1 MNAELLENGAA
12 SELIEDLVAELAS
25 VVKRLEAAN
34 TDYWGLMEAFNRLT
48 KTCQDL
54 QQHNAQ
60 LHDKL
65 KEAYDAANPMTL
77 VERGKHKA
85 LQTMYNAALEE
96 IKRLKS

>member
-34 TDYWGLMEAFNRLT
+34 KDYWGLMDAFSRLT
-48 KTCQDL
+48 RTCQDL

-60 LHDKL
+60 LHDEL
-65 KEAYDAANPMTL
+65 KEAYDAAHPMTL

>member
-1 MNAELLENGAA
+1 M
-12 SELIEDLVAELAS
+12 D
-25 VVKRLEAAN
+25 
-34 TDYWGLMEAFNRLT
+34 AFSRLT
-48 KTCQDL
+48 RTCQDL

-60 LHDKL
+60 LHDEL
-65 KEAYDAANPMTL
+65 KEAYDAAHPMTL